1 MQESL
6 EKLKLSKPLIRAMQ
20 EAGYESATAIQAKTL
35 KRIAGGQDLV
45 ALAPDGSGK
54 TTAYVMG
61 VLAQIRYTEDEAPKI
76 LVLVPDEVR
85 GGEVVQQFKL
95 LSQRRDLRVMML
107 SDAVSLDDEIDEL
120 SAGTDI
126 VIATP
131 KRARAVYL
139 KLGLN
144 LNKLQMFIADDA
156 DELMAK
162 GLQLQVFELA
172 RSSGKCQHLFFAQ
185 SFHPKLN
192 RIVDEFM
199 NFPAVIE
206 AE

>member
-1 MQESL
+1 
-6 EKLKLSKPLIRAMQ
+6 MQ
-20 EAGYESATAIQAKTL
+20 EAGYESAREIQAKTL
-35 KRIAGGQDLV
+35 SRIVGGQDLI
-45 ALAPDGSGK
+45 ALAPEGAGK
-54 TTAYVMG
+54 STAYVLG
-61 VLAQIRYTEDEAPKI
+61 VLMRMKYTEDEAPKV
-76 LVLVPDEVR
+76 LVLVPDETR
-85 GGEVVQQFKL
+85 GSQVLEHFKL
-95 LSQRRDLRVMML
+95 LSQRRDLRVMLL
-107 SDAVSLDDEIDEL
+107 SDATGMDDEIDEL

-199 NFPAVIE
+199 NFPVVIE